1 LADLNATRTQHILV
15 IEDDPSLRELLR
27 ATLTR
32 SGYEVSLAEHGL
44 DGLMQIDRAQR
55 KPHLLL
61 VDIMMPEL
69 DGLSLVR
76 ALKTRAETRSIP
88 VVFITAK
95 TDSKTIAEGISAGA
109 RYYVTKPF
117 VLDDLLAKVRRAIG
131 EAR

>member
-1 LADLNATRTQHILV
+1 LPDRLPHILV
-15 IEDDPSLRELLR
+15 IEDDPALRELLH

-32 SGYEVSLAEHGL
+32 SGYAVSVAEHGL
-44 DGLMQIDRAQR
+44 DALLQIDRAVP
-55 KPHLLL
+55 KHNLLL

-76 ALKTRAETRSIP
+76 APKTRAETRTIP

-117 VLDDLLAKVRRAIG
+117 VLDDLLTKVKRAIG
-131 EAR
+131 ELHR

>member
-1 LADLNATRTQHILV
+1 LLDRAPHILV
-15 IEDDPSLRELLR
+15 IEDDPALRELLH

-32 SGYEVSLAEHGL
+32 SGYDVSVAEHGL
-44 DGLMQIDRAQR
+44 DALMQIDRAEP
-55 KPHLLL
+55 KHNLLL
-61 VDIMMPEL
+61 VDIMIPEL

-76 ALKTRAETRSIP
+76 ALKTRAETRTIP

-117 VLDDLLAKVRRAIG
+117 VLEDLLAKVRRALG
-131 EAR
+131 DGRR